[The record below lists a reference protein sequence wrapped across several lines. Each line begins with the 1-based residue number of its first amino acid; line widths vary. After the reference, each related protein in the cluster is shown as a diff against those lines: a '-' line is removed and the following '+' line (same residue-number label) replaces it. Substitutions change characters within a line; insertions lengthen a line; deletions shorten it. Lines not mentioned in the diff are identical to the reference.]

1 MCFSHSLARAPPLP
15 SELNYCGCFRCP
27 CSVWLS
33 AQHGGVLGSNTRAL
47 PLGGSQSP
55 RDRGKEAG
63 NHHAV
68 PWACGHPADR
78 LAGLCG
84 AGQGSFSGESDVETG
99 ALRKSRGPNMCRR
112 SSVGKGTGCGAERR
126 RHGQDGK

>member
-55 RDRGKEAG
+55 WDRGKEAG

-112 SSVGKGTGCGAERR
+112 SSVGKGTGCGAKRR